1 MGENPSTL
9 RRDVEDARAQLGDT
23 VDALAYKVSAP
34 RRLADRG
41 QASVRSRPGMI
52 AVAGGCVAV
61 VLAFAVRSARRW

>member
-9 RRDVEDARAQLGDT
+9 RRDVEDARSQLGDT

-41 QASVRSRPGMI
+41 RAAVRSRRGMI
-52 AVAGGCVAV
+52 AVAGGCAA
-61 VLAFAVRSARRW
+61 LALALAVRSARRW